1 MDESKRSKR
10 KSWTKYSIWS
20 IALLLLI
27 GFGTYGLYLH
37 FSTDKIE
44 GSVVSVE
51 GEAIDKSIEASKR
64 TENETEVDISKID
77 YEYWHEYRVISTMH
91 EMTHQKVRADEKWGA
106 VQMTAER
113 IDMLYNIVKYSTY
126 GNKDTLLEILS
137 KWKAGDFRTA
147 DEDHNALWRLQDG
160 TIGKATGI
168 LSEEEEQEF
177 IEKTFKNKK
186 DEDQNE

>member
-1 MDESKRSKR
+1 
-10 KSWTKYSIWS
+10 
-20 IALLLLI
+20 
-27 GFGTYGLYLH
+27 
-37 FSTDKIE
+37 
-44 GSVVSVE
+44 
-51 GEAIDKSIEASKR
+51 
-64 TENETEVDISKID
+64 
-77 YEYWHEYRVISTMH
+77 
-91 EMTHQKVRADEKWGA
+91 MTHQKVRADEKWGA

-126 GNKDTLLEILS
+126 ENKDTLLGILS

-186 DEDQNE
+186 DEDENE